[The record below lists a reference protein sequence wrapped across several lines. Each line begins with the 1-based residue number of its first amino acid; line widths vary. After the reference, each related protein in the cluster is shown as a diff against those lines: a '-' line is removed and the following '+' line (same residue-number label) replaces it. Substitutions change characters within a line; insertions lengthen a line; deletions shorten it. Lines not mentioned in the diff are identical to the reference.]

1 MQTPIQ
7 VSLARVDREEFIN
20 AGVILFSKPELGPKD
35 FAQLKEL
42 LCRVWESPLI
52 R

>member
-20 AGVILFSKPELGPKD
+20 AGVILFSKPATSLRRASSGG
-35 FAQLKEL
+35 
-42 LCRVWESPLI
+42 
-52 R
+52 